1 MKVKEIRELL
11 KGYTEKEK
19 DNIIVELY
27 NKFPKRM
34 REDKEIDLYLKN
46 ASVKKEKLLMTFDDH
61 MIDEIETFI
70 SDASEGLYASPNKI
84 IPKAERSKWRFKV
97 KKFYKLLTS
106 ISVDSP
112 LGDLATDYLIQ
123 LFDLLDYGT
132 TYLKFTTWETFSSI
146 GISQID
152 YLSTLYDRILSSG
165 RDEEN
170 LTKCAKLSLIHAD
183 RYTFYTSG
191 ITELSYHTSK
201 EERIKLIDILNKEIK
216 DLDGNKIYNE
226 YMIESYY
233 EGMLFLYFTSDLIDE
248 GIKNYLDNVNDS
260 LQTNLYV
267 ILRVLNI
274 LEFNDEWI
282 KVYERY
288 QGKVDYREDLKE
300 EYKRKK
306 GKK

>member
-34 REDKEIDLYLKN
+34 REDKEIDLYLRN

-70 SDASEGLYASPNKI
+70 SYANEGLYASPNKI

-132 TYLKFTTWETFSSI
+132 AYLKFTTWDTFTSI
-146 GISQID
+146 GIGQMD
-152 YLSTLYDRILSSG
+152 YLSSLYDRILSSG
-165 RDEEN
+165 RNEEN
-170 LTKCAKLSLIHAD
+170 LIKCAKLSLIHAD
-183 RYTFYTSG
+183 RETLYSDG
-191 ITELSYHTSK
+191 IQELTYHTSK
-201 EERIKLIDILNKEIK
+201 EERIKLIDILNKEINNLNEK
-216 DLDGNKIYNE
+216 YNE
-226 YMIESYY
+226 YIKECYY
-233 EGMLFLYFTSDLIDE
+233 EGMLYLYFTSDLIEE
-248 GIKNYLDNVNDS
+248 GIKNYVDKVKDRLETKLYSILD
-260 LQTNLYV
+260 
-267 ILRVLNI
+267 ILNK

-288 QGKVDYREDLKE
+288 QEEVDFRDDLKE
-300 EYKRKK
+300 EYKKKK
-306 GKK
+306 GEN